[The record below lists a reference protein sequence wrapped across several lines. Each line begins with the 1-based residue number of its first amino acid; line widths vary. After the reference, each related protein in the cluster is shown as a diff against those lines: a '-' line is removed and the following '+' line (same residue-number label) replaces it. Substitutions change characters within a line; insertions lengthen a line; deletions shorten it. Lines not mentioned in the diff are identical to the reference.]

1 MADLDASSILPAHQ
15 MPEVIVTVKPQYI
28 EAQSTPDEQ
37 RFIFA
42 YHVDIY
48 NPSHHSVQL
57 MTRHWLITD
66 GNGKLEE
73 VQGKGVVGENPIIAP
88 GDSYQYSSGAALST
102 QVGSMSGH
110 YGMRVCLETEEE
122 AKKAVQKENAVDALL
137 FNATIPVFTLAVPS
151 ALN

>member
-1 MADLDASSILPAHQ
+1 MTDLDASSILPAHQ

-28 EAQSTPDEQ
+28 EAQSTPAEH

-48 NPSHHSVQL
+48 NPSHHPVQL

-73 VQGKGVVGENPIIAP
+73 VQGNGVVGENPIIAP

-110 YGMRVCLETEEE
+110 YGMRLCLETEEE
-122 AKKAVQKENAVDALL
+122 AKAEAKEENAVDALL
-137 FNATIPVFTLAVPS
+137 FDATIPVFTLAVPS